1 MNPEQIDAIRQQLA
15 EFLKICKCS
24 QRQAARELGVSIT
37 TLVTTPISRRKPSN
51 LSVWAQPGRKSY
63 RFPISA

>member
-1 MNPEQIDAIRQQLA
+1 MNQEQIDAIRQQLA

-37 TLVTTPISRRKPSN
+37 TLNFFLKVCPSRFRG
-51 LSVWAQPGRKSY
+51 Q
-63 RFPISA
+63 